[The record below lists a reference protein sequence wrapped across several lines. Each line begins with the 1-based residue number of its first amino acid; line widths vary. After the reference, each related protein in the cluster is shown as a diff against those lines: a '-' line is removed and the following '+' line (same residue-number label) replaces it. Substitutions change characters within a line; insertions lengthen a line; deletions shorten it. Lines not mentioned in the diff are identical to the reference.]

1 VNDRKRA
8 TGKKQNIIEDVLEN
22 ELHLN
27 ASLGSLNV
35 AEKNQLADS
44 HQQTAEAHEKKALLN
59 QIESLQMKLEF
70 QKSEYETQL
79 AMQEIELKNTHDQAQ
94 KLQIENNKLH
104 QHIKQK

>member
-22 ELHLN
+22 ELNIKTLYSN
-27 ASLGSLNV
+27 ASLGS
-35 AEKNQLADS
+35 EKNQLAGS
-44 HQQTAEAHEKKALLN
+44 HQQTSEAHEKKALLN

-79 AMQEIELKNTHDQAQ
+79 AMQEIELKNIHEQAQ
-94 KLQIENNKLH
+94 KLQVENNKL
-104 QHIKQK
+104 